1 VLVEAHIVIA
11 VRRTFAQQSG
21 WKVIPKHAL
30 PDAEE
35 PCILDWT
42 DGLAAIAW
50 DQMDRD
56 DRDYENDRDCRLTY
70 VRDLATEHQSI
81 LRRQSPVMTAKQ

>member
-30 PDAEE
+30 TDAEE

-42 DGLAAIAW
+42 DGLDAIAW

-56 DRDYENDRDCRLTY
+56 DRDYENDLFRCSLFSNNFVNRIY
-70 VRDLATEHQSI
+70 E
-81 LRRQSPVMTAKQ
+81 